1 MIKQLK
7 PKHKLIIVVS
17 LVAIIVIPTLLKKG
31 AEKATNSY
39 LKATMGSDLNEDRK
53 ELKKL
58 MKEIPTLEGTLISE
72 DEKREQIIQK
82 RLKSFKS
89 IKEKYSDLNL
99 KELEERLLEVSEQA
113 EKAQYIANANKG
125 NLTLEGE
132 IKIRRFF
139 RKYDAINYL
148 YMEKLL
154 EEI

>member
-1 MIKQLK
+1 
-7 PKHKLIIVVS
+7 
-17 LVAIIVIPTLLKKG
+17 
-31 AEKATNSY
+31 
-39 LKATMGSDLNEDRK
+39 
-53 ELKKL
+53 
-58 MKEIPTLEGTLISE
+58 TLISE